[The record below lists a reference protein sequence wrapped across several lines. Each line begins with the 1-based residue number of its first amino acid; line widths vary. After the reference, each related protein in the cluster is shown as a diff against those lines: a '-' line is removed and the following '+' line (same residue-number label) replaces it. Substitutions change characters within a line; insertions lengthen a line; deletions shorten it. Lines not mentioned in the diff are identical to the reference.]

1 MLLRQPPSSL
11 CPDEEV
17 IDSLMNAQVFLGG
30 SCGETTWRKD
40 VAIPL
45 LERAGISYCDPQ
57 LPSGA
62 WTSAEQL
69 NDMRGKEAAQVL
81 LFVVSAHTAS
91 VAAVAEAAY
100 LLAAQRPLA
109 LAVQDV
115 DVGSVISGRPCDAE
129 LAADLNRG
137 RIFLRAMAQVHGV
150 PVFPSIEQ
158 AVLEAIRL
166 VGQARA
172 HLTLA
177 DVERI
182 LQATAWRSMAFR
194 ARPLGEGFLV
204 WIEGNEP
211 DARNDGWLCAR
222 GRPWFVH
229 RTETESQVVQTLL
242 KAALTWEEHEAR
254 EHFRFLGERIFDPH
268 LPLEALLAAQ
278 RNARGG
284 SAR

>member
-1 MLLRQPPSSL
+1 
-11 CPDEEV
+11 
-17 IDSLMNAQVFLGG
+17 MNAQVFLGG

-45 LERAGISYCDPQ
+45 LERANITYCNPQ
-57 LPSGA
+57 LASGA
-62 WTSAEQL
+62 WTNADQL
-69 NDMRGKEAAQVL
+69 RDMQGKDTAQVL
-81 LFVVSAHTAS
+81 LFVVSARTAS

-109 LAVQDV
+109 LAVEDV
-115 DVGSVISGRPCDAE
+115 AVNSVLNGRPCDAQ

-137 RIFLRAMAQVHGV
+137 RTFLRAMAQAHRV
-150 PVFPSIEQ
+150 PVFTSIED
-158 AVLEAIRL
+158 AVREAIRL
-166 VGQARA
+166 VEQTRA

-182 LQATAWRSMAFR
+182 LQATAWRSREFR
-194 ARPLGEGFLV
+194 ARPLGEGFLI

-211 DARNDGWLCAR
+211 DSHHEGWLCAR

-229 RTETESQVVQTLL
+229 RTESESQVVQTLL

-278 RNARGG
+278 RHAREG